1 MIPCCGTFI
10 VEGYSAEFKSRRCN
24 VTINGY
30 RQLYRQDML
39 CTQRIFP
46 PSISVQCNVVI
57 ILNLY
62 IVVGSI
68 SGKLYVLHFITRDT
82 SILVIN
88 ISCARN
94 HLDDFINIF
103 PPQKFIQCPEEAHH
117 IKCLILWLYG
127 VLFRHSG
134 NTG

>member
-1 MIPCCGTFI
+1 MGLLLWKGT
-10 VEGYSAEFKSRRCN
+10 VPKFKSRGCN

-68 SGKLYVLHFITRDT
+68 SGKLYVLRFITRDT

-88 ISCARN
+88 ISCTHN
-94 HLDDFINIF
+94 HLDNFKNIF

>member
-1 MIPCCGTFI
+1 MGLLLWKGT
-10 VEGYSAEFKSRRCN
+10 VPKFKSS

-46 PSISVQCNVVI
+46 PFFSVQCNVVI

-68 SGKLYVLHFITRDT
+68 SGKLYVLRFITRDT

-88 ISCARN
+88 ISCTHN
-94 HLDDFINIF
+94 HLDNFKNIF
-103 PPQKFIQCPEEAHH
+103 PPQKFIQCLEEAHH